1 MLTRRAFVLSICSL
15 LIALLSLSVG
25 CVQKDPVDIVI
36 LEKVQTELAA
46 NHDPAIMTNI
56 TKWEVFKQN
65 LKIWLADDYP
75 EDKIK
80 ELTEKTAKAFGT
92 IARTNGKVENSYIV
106 QVFQKRKNE
115 TSGDEKVYNIAM
127 GEFYN
132 GKETV
137 NVELYGLG
145 DGKYDY

>member
-1 MLTRRAFVLSICSL
+1 MLTRRAFVLACCSL
-15 LIALLSLSVG
+15 LIALLSLLTG

-115 TSGDEKVYNIAM
+115 TSGEEKVYNIAM
-127 GEFYN
+127 GEFFN